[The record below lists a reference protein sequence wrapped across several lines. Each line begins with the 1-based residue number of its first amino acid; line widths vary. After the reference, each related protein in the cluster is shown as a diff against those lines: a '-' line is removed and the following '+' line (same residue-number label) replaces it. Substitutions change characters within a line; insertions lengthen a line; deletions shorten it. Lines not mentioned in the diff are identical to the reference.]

1 MAHADHLVVGAGV
14 LGLSIAWGLASR
26 GAKVVVLDASDT
38 QPRASTG
45 NFGLVWLQSKGE
57 KFPAYGAWTRTAIDA
72 WPAFAQTLQDASGMD
87 VRYRR
92 SGGLGYCLGEEE
104 WQARVKRTERMRT
117 AHAIDLYDTVMLDR
131 SELER
136 RLSGIALGT
145 EVVGASFNPY
155 DGDVDPLRL
164 MAALRMAVTTLGV
177 VIHRGVVVDRVKTVG
192 KTFTAHAGNR
202 QWQAER
208 IVLAAGLANAKLAPQ
223 LGLHGAVRA
232 DRGQILVTERVTWKL
247 PLPGNGLRQ
256 TPDGTI
262 VIGAT
267 KEGPEQDLQSTDPLK
282 AAAIARRAVRTLPA
296 LRNTRVVRGWAGLRT
311 LSADSAPVYAQAEG
325 HPGAAVANSHSGI
338 TLAPLHASVLADWL
352 LEGSHADVITPFSPR
367 RFDVQVPR

>member
-1 MAHADHLVVGAGV
+1 MGQADHLVVGAGV

-57 KFPAYGAWTRTAIDA
+57 KFPAYGAWTRNAIDA
-72 WPAFAQTLQDASGMD
+72 WPAFAEALHEASGMD
-87 VRYRR
+87 PRYRR
-92 SGGLGYCLGEEE
+92 SGGLGYCLGEAE
-104 WQARVKRTERMRT
+104 WQARVQRTERMRT
-117 AHAIDLYDTVMLDR
+117 AHAVDIYDTVMLDR
-131 SELER
+131 TELAR
-136 RLSGIALGT
+136 QLPGITLGP
-145 EVVGASFNPY
+145 EVVGASFNPH

-164 MAALRMAVTTLGV
+164 MAALRIALKTLDV
-177 VIHRGVVVDRVKTVG
+177 VIHRGVIVDRVAAVG
-192 KTFTAHAGNR
+192 NTFVAHAGDR
-202 QWQAER
+202 KWQAER
-208 IVLAAGLANAKLAPQ
+208 IVLAAGLANAELAPQ
-223 LGLHGAVRA
+223 LGLHGAVHA
-232 DRGQILVTERVTWKL
+232 DRGQILVTERVAWKL

-267 KEGPEQDLQSTDPLK
+267 KEGPEQDLQATDPLK
-282 AAAIARRAVRTLPA
+282 AAAIARRAIRTLPA

-325 HPGAAVANSHSGI
+325 YPGAAVVNSHSGI
-338 TLAPLHASVLADWL
+338 TLAPLHASVLTDWL
-352 LEGSHADVITPFSPR
+352 LDGSGAEQISSFSPR
-367 RFDVQVPR
+367 RFDVQVPH